1 MIPFKV
7 GDTVEYDIY
16 GTLRTAK
23 VTAIVTNDRNN
34 RGDMFDGISNG
45 MEVWGYVSQVKRVL
59 V

>member
-7 GDTVEYDIY
+7 GDIVEYDIY

-23 VTAIVTNDRNN
+23 VTAIVANDRNN

-45 MEVWGYVSQVKRVL
+45 MEVWGYASQVKRVL